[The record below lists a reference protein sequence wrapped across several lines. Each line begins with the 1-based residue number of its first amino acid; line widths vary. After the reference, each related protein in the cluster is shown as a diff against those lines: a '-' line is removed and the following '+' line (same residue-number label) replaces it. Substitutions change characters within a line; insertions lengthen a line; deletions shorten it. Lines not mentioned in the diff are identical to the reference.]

1 MDSSLV
7 ESASSIGVHC
17 SAVLEPAVSAAA
29 LASVSPAVLATAL
42 AVALAAAMASAPV
55 AWATEATGSAVEAVV
70 MELMASGLTHTR
82 LPSLD
87 TKAS

>member
-17 SAVLEPAVSAAA
+17 SAVLGPTVSAVALAPVSPVVLAAA
-29 LASVSPAVLATAL
+29 LA
-42 AVALAAAMASAPV
+42 V
-55 AWATEATGSAVEAVV
+55 AWATEATGSAVGTVV
-70 MELMASGLTHTR
+70 MALMASGLTHTW